1 MIFRHMQ
8 YVGEVPA
15 KVIKYR
21 FSEDIIDEMKKI
33 DYSKLNEKMIRENIN
48 RLYEEITDKSQIDW
62 LPKNKVEDR
71 NVFFAQDLEHH
82 CTIQNKKNDQLR
94 DVDWGR
100 RPEL

>member
-1 MIFRHMQ
+1 MW
-8 YVGEVPA
+8 GVPA

-62 LPKNKVEDR
+62 LPKK
-71 NVFFAQDLEHH
+71 
-82 CTIQNKKNDQLR
+82 
-94 DVDWGR
+94 
-100 RPEL
+100 